1 MTGKT
6 QTMWN
11 LVANRCTYTIIS
23 KQIEPSYDELIAYD
37 ITYVIAM
44 YASQLIAL
52 YD

>member
-6 QTMWN
+6 RTKWN

-23 KQIEPSYDELIAYD
+23 KQIKPSDDELIAYD

-44 YASQLIAL
+44 YASSAL
-52 YD
+52 ARH